1 MDIPN
6 LKMSDG
12 HSIPVFGL
20 GTWQADRGVVGNA
33 VRLAVDLGYRH
44 FDCALVYGNEKE
56 MGQALR
62 EKIRDGVVKREDL
75 FITTKLWN
83 TYHKPELVVAGCKKS
98 LENLGLDYVDLYLM
112 HWPFAF
118 QENEQFMPRGPDG
131 NVLFADYDYVDTWK
145 QMEKCVELGL
155 TKSIGLSNFNSVQ
168 VDRVVKAA
176 TIQPVMNQVECHPY
190 LNQKKLTQ
198 FCKERGILITA
209 YSPLGSGA
217 RSSAKPEDPVLLKDK
232 QIGEIAQKMGKTP
245 AQIIL
250 RYLVQSNVIPI
261 PKSTNPGRLKENISI
276 FDFKLCN
283 DDMKTI
289 DDLNMN
295 LRYIQFVDAKSHKD
309 YSFNIEY

>member
-1 MDIPN
+1 MF
-6 LKMSDG
+6 K
-12 HSIPVFGL
+12 
-20 GTWQADRGVVGNA
+20 
-33 VRLAVDLGYRH
+33 
-44 FDCALVYGNEKE
+44 
-56 MGQALR
+56 
-62 EKIRDGVVKREDL
+62 
-75 FITTKLWN
+75 
-83 TYHKPELVVAGCKKS
+83 
-98 LENLGLDYVDLYLM
+98 
-112 HWPFAF
+112 
-118 QENEQFMPRGPDG
+118 ENEQFMPRGPDG

-250 RYLVQSNVIPI
+250 RYLVNIHSTCPPFCWATLGFSN
-261 PKSTNPGRLKENISI
+261 
-276 FDFKLCN
+276 
-283 DDMKTI
+283 
-289 DDLNMN
+289 
-295 LRYIQFVDAKSHKD
+295 
-309 YSFNIEY
+309 